1 MTDQLDRSDVM
12 YRAFADALP
21 GVTWAASPEGEL
33 TFVGDRWVD
42 IHGLRRD
49 RALGDAWLD
58 AVHPGD
64 RDRVMLAWSH
74 SLATGDAYKI
84 EFRVRVAD
92 GSYRWFLV
100 QALPVRD
107 GTGAIVRWIGVN
119 VDVDDRHAAD
129 AERER
134 IESGLLL
141 LARTGAAVVDS
152 LDYQRTLRQIA
163 RAFVDGYASYCLID
177 FMPPRGAWERTAE
190 HRDPAFVPILM
201 DLSAPKGNHPIAR
214 AIEAGVSTVT
224 VIDDAWARNLD
235 ATDRGHAISV
245 LRVRS
250 IICVPVITP
259 SGDVIGALT
268 CALDDASERE
278 NYGSNDLGF
287 VQEVG
292 RRAGAAIANVQLYER
307 ERRIA
312 IEFQAASLPARLPD
326 MPGVRLDAAYRPGSD
341 EATIGGDWY
350 DAFLLDDGRL
360 VMTTGDVLGHGL
372 HAAVSMTK
380 LRLAMQSAAI
390 VDADPRL
397 MLRVAEAT
405 LRVSDPDAYATA
417 IAAVYDPEARTL
429 TLASAGHPPPI
440 MRTGEGNLTELP
452 TRGSMLGLGPSTDRD
467 PITITLPA
475 GATVVLYTDGLVE
488 FKRELAAGVERLGNA
503 LRSDVISSD
512 RPAEALLAAVLDGD
526 RAQDDIAVLIACVT

>member
-1 MTDQLDRSDVM
+1 
-12 YRAFADALP
+12 
-21 GVTWAASPEGEL
+21 
-33 TFVGDRWVD
+33 
-42 IHGLRRD
+42 
-49 RALGDAWLD
+49 
-58 AVHPGD
+58 
-64 RDRVMLAWSH
+64 
-74 SLATGDAYKI
+74 
-84 EFRVRVAD
+84 
-92 GSYRWFLV
+92 
-100 QALPVRD
+100 
-107 GTGAIVRWIGVN
+107 
-119 VDVDDRHAAD
+119 
-129 AERER
+129 
-134 IESGLLL
+134 
-141 LARTGAAVVDS
+141 
-152 LDYQRTLRQIA
+152 
-163 RAFVDGYASYCLID
+163 
-177 FMPPRGAWERTAE
+177 
-190 HRDPAFVPILM
+190 
-201 DLSAPKGNHPIAR
+201 
-214 AIEAGVSTVT
+214 VT

-235 ATDRGHAISV
+235 ATDRGHAIRV

-278 NYGSNDLGF
+278 NYGPNDLGF

-326 MPGVRLDAAYRPGSD
+326 VPGVRLDAAYRPGSD

-417 IAAVYDPEARTL
+417 IAAVYDPEVRAL
-429 TLASAGHPPPI
+429 TIASAGHPPPM
-440 MRTGEGNLTELP
+440 MRTSEGTITELP
-452 TRGSMLGLGPSTDRD
+452 TSGAMLGLGPSIDRD
-467 PITITLPA
+467 TITINLPA

-488 FKRELAAGVERLGNA
+488 FKRDLAAGVERLMRA
-503 LRSDVISSD
+503 LRNDSIGSD
-512 RPAEALLAAVLDGD
+512 RPAEALLAAVLAGD
-526 RAQDDIAVLIACVT
+526 CAQDDIAVIRSFGGESHDHTHDSSNSTLSRLSRIHGRGERPTG